1 MSTVV
6 TLSTDIDA
14 QVKKAAVEF
23 CRRRG
28 LKLRHLVEQALIE
41 QIEDEMDLE
50 TYRQRKAEET
60 IPLADIL
67 SSKSKRRK
75 P

>member
-1 MSTVV
+1 MSETVV
-6 TLSTDIDA
+6 LSTEIDA
-14 QVKKAAVEF
+14 QVKKAAMEF

-41 QIEDEMDLE
+41 QLEDEMDLE
-50 TYRQRKAEET
+50 AYRRRKSEET
-60 IPLADIL
+60 VPLEDIL
-67 SSKSKRRK
+67 SGPKKTRK

>member
-1 MSTVV
+1 MNQTVTFSTE
-6 TLSTDIDA
+6 IDA

-50 TYRQRKAEET
+50 TYHQRKSEET
-60 IPLADIL
+60 VPLEDIL
-67 SSKSKRRK
+67 STRKKRRK
-75 P
+75 T

>member
-1 MSTVV
+1 MGETV

-50 TYRQRKAEET
+50 AYRQRKSEET
-60 IPLADIL
+60 VPLEDIL
-67 SSKSKRRK
+67 SARRK
-75 P
+75 SRKS

>member
-1 MSTVV
+1 MSQTV
-6 TLSTDIDA
+6 TLSTEIDA

-50 TYRQRKAEET
+50 SYNQRKAEQT
-60 IPLADIL
+60 VPLEDIL
-67 SSKSKRRK
+67 AGLKKSKK
-75 P
+75 S

>member
-1 MSTVV
+1 MRETV

-50 TYRQRKAEET
+50 AYHQRKAEQT
-60 IPLADIL
+60 VPLEDIL
-67 SSKSKRRK
+67 AGLKKAK
-75 P
+75 KT